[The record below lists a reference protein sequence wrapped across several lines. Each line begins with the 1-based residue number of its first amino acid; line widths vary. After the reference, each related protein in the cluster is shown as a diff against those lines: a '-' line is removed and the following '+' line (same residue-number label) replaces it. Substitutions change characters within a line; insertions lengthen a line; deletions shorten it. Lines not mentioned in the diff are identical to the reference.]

1 MPFAVEHCRARRA
14 ACLVVSPCEQERR
27 RGYDRGVAKSDERR
41 AARTGSSTSIPGSV
55 ACAPGGALAAS
66 RAAWRLVVPVWRPPE
81 ERLGHAP
88 PRGRAAVA
96 EECAAQRAEELKRA
110 CGSGASGGVP
120 EGAVVAEE
128 RLREC
133 RHLMRGY
140 V

>member
-1 MPFAVEHCRARRA
+1 M
-14 ACLVVSPCEQERR
+14 
-27 RGYDRGVAKSDERR
+27 
-41 AARTGSSTSIPGSV
+41 
-55 ACAPGGALAAS
+55 AAS